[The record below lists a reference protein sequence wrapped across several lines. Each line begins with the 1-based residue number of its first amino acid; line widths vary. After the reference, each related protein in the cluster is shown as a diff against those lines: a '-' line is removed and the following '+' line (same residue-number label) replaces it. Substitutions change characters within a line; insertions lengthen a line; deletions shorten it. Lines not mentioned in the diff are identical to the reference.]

1 MRARRFA
8 VIAGGSRPSRIRAGF
23 TLLEI
28 LLVLVII
35 GIVATTAIV
44 GFSGFD
50 QTGRVQ
56 SEAERLAL
64 AIELARQKALRRN
77 EIWGLF
83 VNDTSYS
90 FKRRESARDGWLAID
105 DRAFAPWATESGVRF
120 EVRSLAGR
128 KSRTGEA
135 RNRSRRPNRTESAE
149 DKEEAES
156 APELAI
162 YPGGEITPLRIV
174 VSHSDAP
181 AWVAQSDGIERVRAM
196 PLTDAERAPT
206 QRRWR

>member
-1 MRARRFA
+1 MAARRFA
-8 VIAGGSRPSRIRAGF
+8 TIAGGSRPGRIRAGF

-35 GIVATTAIV
+35 GIVASTAIV
-44 GFSGFD
+44 GFSGFG

-56 SEAERLAL
+56 AEAERLAL

-83 VNDTSYS
+83 VTDTSYS
-90 FKRRESARDGWLAID
+90 FRRRESAQSSWIAVE

-120 EVRSLAGR
+120 EVRSLARR
-128 KSRTGEA
+128 KSRTGA
-135 RNRSRRPNRTESAE
+135 ARSRRPNRAE
-149 DKEEAES
+149 PSEEQEDAEN

-174 VSHSDAP
+174 VARDDAP

-196 PLTDAERAPT
+196 LLADAEMAST